1 MRLSLVHFILKI
13 LTMTSKYVQ
22 CVPFC
27 TFLASLSTLNQRM
40 ILHKFS
46 NIFCGD
52 VSSA

>member
-40 ILHKFS
+40 IYTSLV
-46 NIFCGD
+46 IFCGD

>member
-1 MRLSLVHFILKI
+1 MRLSLVRFILKI
-13 LTMTSKYVQ
+13 LTMISKYVQ

-27 TFLASLSTLNQRM
+27 SFLALFSTLNQRM
-40 ILHKFS
+40 ILYKFS